1 MQSNI
6 TTQCESQMRGYTMQ
20 DKHTVLINRE
30 PSQRVLDEMLAALIQ
45 TRDMGSRKS
54 LEAIYRAVVNHGAVR
69 G

>member
-1 MQSNI
+1 M
-6 TTQCESQMRGYTMQ
+6 T

-45 TRDMGSRKS
+45 TRDMGNRKS

-69 G
+69 GN